1 VAGGRDANGPGSSR
15 ARALRDVPDVG
26 VKRILGQGTFGLAR
40 RVTVIG
46 REIIHP
52 QKTVH

>member
-1 VAGGRDANGPGSSR
+1 
-15 ARALRDVPDVG
+15 VG
-26 VKRILGQGTFGLAR
+26 VKRILGQGPSALVR